1 MLFARLLKAFK
12 VSIFSP
18 KYLSAL
24 PSHLRKLMAN
34 FRKGGSLSLE
44 LLMAINTPLRYNS
57 HKINSTQVEGT
68 DLSQGVDWASPA
80 VSM

>member
-1 MLFARLLKAFK
+1 M
-12 VSIFSP
+12 
-18 KYLSAL
+18 SAL
-24 PSHLRKLMAN
+24 PNHLRKLMAN
-34 FRKGGSLSLE
+34 YRKSGSLSLE

-68 DLSQGVDWASPA
+68 DLSQAVDWASLA